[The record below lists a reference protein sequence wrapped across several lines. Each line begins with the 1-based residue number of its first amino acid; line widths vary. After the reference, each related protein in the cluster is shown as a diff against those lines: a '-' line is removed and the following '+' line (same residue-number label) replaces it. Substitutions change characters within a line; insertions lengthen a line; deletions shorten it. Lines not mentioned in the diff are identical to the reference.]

1 MKSYIQKIATWEMPD
16 QDTSPTLHE
25 LVSRFQAHCCN
36 SNCTK
41 LYKHNGKLY
50 KKMLIWFSATREYRT
65 GIAWR
70 YWVLSRQQNPNK
82 EAAVSLASHVRMLYH
97 QWLQPSPAV
106 ANQANVDVHYIAHLG
121 SWLPYYITDY
131 VTKHKRSEQDEMRR
145 DTFTWS
151 KSLASNTLLFMLRS
165 VKNRQVGAVEA
176 ADRLLGH
183 KLFSNSKLCSAD
195 PQTPDNVKWVLKPTG
210 ELVWDRKN

>member
-1 MKSYIQKIATWEMPD
+1 MRQSLVKVPRSKWKVTYRRLQHEKCQTRTHHQLYMSLWVVFRCIAVTATAQSSTNTTESY
-16 QDTSPTLHE
+16 
-25 LVSRFQAHCCN
+25 
-36 SNCTK
+36 TK
-41 LYKHNGKLY
+41 KNA
-50 KKMLIWFSATREYRT
+50 ATREYRT

-82 EAAVSLASHVRMLYH
+82 EAAVSLASHVRMLQH

-106 ANQANVDVHYIAHLG
+106 ANHANVDVHYIAHLG

-131 VTKHKRSEQDEMRR
+131 VTKHKQSEQDEMRQ

-183 KLFSNSKLCSAD
+183 ELFSN
-195 PQTPDNVKWVLKPTG
+195 
-210 ELVWDRKN
+210 